1 MITFIVEYVL
11 PHKGTP
17 SWGFFLE
24 NSESFLP
31 SPQKFLFLFCKHGLI
46 SEIYEQLVSAYS
58 ELCKT
63 FKMELVTYFL
73 FLNAD
78 DFCLI

>member
-1 MITFIVEYVL
+1 MR
-11 PHKGTP
+11 
-17 SWGFFLE
+17 FFLE

-31 SPQKFLFLFCKHGLI
+31 SPHKLLFLFCKHELI